1 MNKEQLQYLL
11 EQWVDR
17 TATPEEER
25 QLAARL
31 EQHRDDGTVP
41 ELLVQLLDYIAADE
55 VLPMEDRARRLSA
68 ILEIDKTISIYNKA
82 NGRKAIRPMNRPNHP
97 LRTSFRR
104 WGWVVAAVL
113 LLLAEGAVVVL
124 AINAQR

>member
-1 MNKEQLQYLL
+1 MNKAQLQYLL

-17 TATPEEER
+17 TATPEEVR
-25 QLAARL
+25 QLGARL
-31 EQHRDDGTVP
+31 EQHRDDGIVS
-41 ELLVQLLDYIAADE
+41 ELLVQLMSDIVTNE
-55 VLPMEDRARRLSA
+55 ELPMENRKSRLSA
-68 ILEIDKTISIYNKA
+68 ILDFDKTISIYQKT
-82 NGRKAIRPMNRPNHP
+82 NGGKAICPMKRPSHP

-113 LLLAEGAVVVL
+113 LLLAEGAVVML